1 MNAIFYYFS
10 TCQCVI
16 RTNARRREKGSKLLS
31 TKFLVMFFIER
42 KSEICKVQLKMV
54 TLFKN
59 KSRIP
64 HRSDTNS
71 SKANREPVK
80 SSMIKF
86 NHFVGKKYLH
96 HSNRHSWWA
105 RTKTWI
111 YSLFLSYSAV
121 FKMFQSTKLMKSVLS
136 LA

>member
-1 MNAIFYYFS
+1 M
-10 TCQCVI
+10 I

-54 TLFKN
+54 TLCKN

-86 NHFVGKKYLH
+86 NHFVGKSICITQTDIADELEQKYG
-96 HSNRHSWWA
+96 SIRC
-105 RTKTWI
+105 
-111 YSLFLSYSAV
+111 F
-121 FKMFQSTKLMKSVLS
+121 
-136 LA
+136 